1 MNEKQSAL
9 DFDFDRWSEIAR
21 QEPEKFEA
29 MRRQMIDDLI
39 AQAPE
44 HLKPRMAGLQ
54 WQVDQIRSQAGNP
67 MTACLQISQKMWTH
81 VLSENGL
88 LNILKQPGKI
98 LSAPEKDMTTAK
110 ILPFERPET
119 GK

>member
-1 MNEKQSAL
+1 MNEKQNAL
-9 DFDFDRWSEIAR
+9 DFDFDQWTKIAQ

-44 HLKPRMAGLQ
+44 HLKPRIAGLQ
-54 WQVDQIRSQAGNP
+54 WQIDQIRNQAGNP
-67 MTACLQISQKMWTH
+67 MAACLQISQKMWGH

-88 LNILKQPGKI
+88 LNTLKQPGKI
-98 LSAPEKDMTTAK
+98 LDAAEKNAAVAK